1 MLMTNVPTNVIA
13 ACCTLHNMVMNLTMS
28 GCKSVKVMP
37 RMEPSQIQVMLRQQV
52 AVQMVKKF
60 VKFLLTTLNRT
71 LCDIF
76 VNNYY
81 NVVDYT

>member
-1 MLMTNVPTNVIA
+1 MLLRLVAPYIKFVKF
-13 ACCTLHNMVMNLTMS
+13 MVMNLTMRWMQECES
-28 GCKSVKVMP
+28 NAEDG
-37 RMEPSQIQVMLRQQV
+37 PSQIQVMLRQQV

>member
-1 MLMTNVPTNVIA
+1 MTHMIP
-13 ACCTLHNMVMNLTMS
+13 ACCTLHNICEIHGDEFNDEWMQ
-28 GCKSVKVMP
+28 SVKVMP

>member
-1 MLMTNVPTNVIA
+1 MLLRLVAPYITFVKF
-13 ACCTLHNMVMNLTMS
+13 MVMNLTMS